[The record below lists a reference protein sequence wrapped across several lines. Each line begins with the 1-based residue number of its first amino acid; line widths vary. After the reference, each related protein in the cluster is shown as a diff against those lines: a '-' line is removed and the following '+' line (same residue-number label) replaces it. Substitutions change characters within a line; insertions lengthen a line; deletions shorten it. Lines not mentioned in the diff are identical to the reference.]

1 MSIAASCRSR
11 TFPVSDPGA
20 AVSEIFRPDTA
31 EQLRDLLAWAA
42 SEATPLEIVGSGSKR
57 ALGRPVA
64 AAHRAELGGLSGISL
79 YEPDELVLSAAPAT
93 PLAEI
98 EAALAEKRQQLEFEP
113 PDYGPLLSA
122 SAGAEAGVAER
133 ANAPS
138 GTLGGALACNLSG
151 PRRIKS
157 GAARDHFLG
166 FTAVSGHG
174 AIFKSGGRV
183 VKNVTGYDLSKLMA
197 GSWGTLAVTTDVTV
211 KVLPAP
217 EKTRTVLLF
226 GVDAETGGQALALA
240 MKSPYEVSG
249 AAWLPGSLA
258 ARSTVDLVSG
268 SNESVAAVRVEGFG
282 PSVEYRCQVLRERLG
297 TLGPTEEL
305 HSVNSAGFW
314 REVRD
319 VMPFA
324 GIGDDRLVWKI
335 SVPPT
340 AGPGIVAAL
349 AGEEG
354 ADAFLDWGGGL
365 VWLAIPASADARAD
379 AVRQAV
385 AGSGGHA
392 MLFRAPAEL
401 REVVPVFQPQG
412 TAKAELTRRIKA
424 AFDPAGILNPGRM
437 YAES

>member
-1 MSIAASCRSR
+1 MGE
-11 TFPVSDPGA
+11 T
-20 AVSEIFRPDTA
+20 FRPDTA
-31 EQLRDLLAWAA
+31 EQLRDLLAWAV
-42 SEATPLEIVGSGSKR
+42 SEETPLEIVGSGSKR

-64 AAHRAELGGLSGISL
+64 AAHRVELGGLSGISL
-79 YEPDELVLSAAPAT
+79 YEPDELILSASPAT

-98 EAALAEKRQQLEFEP
+98 EAALAEKKQQLEFEP
-113 PDYGPLLSA
+113 PDYGPLLA
-122 SAGAEAGVAER
+122 APAGAGGGAAGR

-151 PRRIKS
+151 PRRVKS

-166 FTAVSGHG
+166 FAAVSGHG
-174 AIFKSGGRV
+174 TIFKSGGRV

-226 GVDAETGGQALALA
+226 GIDAEMGGQALSLA
-240 MKSPYEVSG
+240 MTSPYEVSG
-249 AAWLPGSLA
+249 AAWLPASLA
-258 ARSTVDLVSG
+258 ARSTVGLVS
-268 SNESVAAVRVEGFG
+268 NANTSVAAVRVEGFG
-282 PSVEYRCQVLRERLG
+282 PSVAYRCKVLRERLG

-305 HSVNSAGFW
+305 HSTNSTAFW

-324 GIGDDRLVWKI
+324 GSGDDRLVWKI
-335 SVPPT
+335 SVPPM
-340 AGPGIVAAL
+340 AGPGIVEAL
-349 AGEEG
+349 VGEEG

-365 VWLAIPASADARAD
+365 VWLAIPAADAGAD
-379 AVRQAV
+379 AVREAV

-392 MLFRAPAEL
+392 MLFRAPAAL
-401 REVVPVFQPQG
+401 REAVPVFQPQG
-412 TAKAELTRRIKA
+412 TAKAGLTRRIKA

-437 YAES
+437 YADS

>member
-1 MSIAASCRSR
+1 MSE
-11 TFPVSDPGA
+11 T
-20 AVSEIFRPDTA
+20 FRPDNA
-31 EQLRDLLAWAA
+31 EQLRDLLAWAV

-64 AAHRAELGGLSGISL
+64 AGHRVELGGLSGISL
-79 YEPDELVLSAAPAT
+79 YEPDELILSAGPST

-98 EAALAEKRQQLEFEP
+98 EAALAEKKQQLEFEP

-122 SAGAEAGVAER
+122 PAGAQGGAPDR
-133 ANAPS
+133 ANAPT
-138 GTLGGALACNLSG
+138 GTLGGTLACNLSG
-151 PRRIKS
+151 PRRVKS

-174 AIFKSGGRV
+174 TIFKSGGRV

-226 GVDAETGGQALALA
+226 GVDAGTGGLALA
-240 MKSPYEVSG
+240 MGMKSPYEVSG
-249 AAWLPGSLA
+249 AAWLPASLA
-258 ARSTVDLVSG
+258 SRSAVGLVSDG
-268 SNESVAAVRVEGFG
+268 NVSVAAVRVEGFG
-282 PSVEYRCQVLRERLG
+282 PSVEYRCKVLRERLG

-305 HSVNSAGFW
+305 HSINSAAFW

-319 VMPFA
+319 VMPLA
-324 GIGDDRLVWKI
+324 GPGDDRLVWKI
-335 SVPPT
+335 SAPPT
-340 AGPGIVAAL
+340 AGPGIVEAL

-365 VWLAIPASADARAD
+365 VWLAIPAGAGAQEE
-379 AVRQAV
+379 AVRGAV
-385 AGSGGHA
+385 AGAGGHA
-392 MLFRAPAEL
+392 MLFRAPAAL
-401 REVVPVFQPQG
+401 REAVPVFQPQG
-412 TAKAELTRRIKA
+412 AAKAGLTRRIKA